1 MLFRKNIFLD
11 FLVLFF
17 IFSNHFLNNQN
28 KIKTTK
34 DKFKKFK
41 KMKGKMKGGSS
52 NIKTALNN
60 SGKTQKTTISIQ
72 EMKEIVE
79 NRLKKN
85 NYYSIVTSTPSLLNI
100 LNEIRNAISKEE
112 INELIKEFRNNNI
125 LIDFIE

>member
-1 MLFRKNIFLD
+1 
-11 FLVLFF
+11 
-17 IFSNHFLNNQN
+17 
-28 KIKTTK
+28 
-34 DKFKKFK
+34 
-41 KMKGKMKGGSS
+41 MKGGSS
-52 NIKTALNN
+52 NTKIALNN